1 MKRAESKPGPAEI
14 TGNTKTENL
23 LRIEPLWRNLR
34 PENQLEPPH
43 TAGQSVHC
51 TNLPT
56 EGASG
61 AEN

>member
-1 MKRAESKPGPAEI
+1 MKLAEWKTGPAEI
-14 TGNTKTENL
+14 TGNTKRESSVLT
-23 LRIEPLWRNLR
+23 EPLWRKSR
-34 PENQLEPPH
+34 PENQLGLPH

-61 AEN
+61 TEN

>member
-1 MKRAESKPGPAEI
+1 MKLAECKPGPAEI
-14 TGNTKTENL
+14 TGNTKMESL
-23 LRIEPLWRNLR
+23 LRIEPLWRNSR
-34 PENQLEPPH
+34 PENQLGPPH

-51 TNLPT
+51 TNLPM